1 MVKRPLTY
9 HQASAK
15 KNPLTYH
22 QTRAAAD
29 DDLSP

>member
-15 KNPLTYH
+15 KTPLTYH